1 LEMTSCR
8 QPPGRR
14 WELAVYVRHLGNR
27 EYITGSANVP
37 IPAFTGRPGE
47 PRVWGTQF
55 TLRR

>member
-1 LEMTSCR
+1 MDVR
-8 QPPGRR
+8 N
-14 WELAVYVRHLGNR
+14 LANA
-27 EYITGSANVP
+27 EYITSTANVP